1 MTIDP
6 VIAWSLRLGL
16 ALLFA
21 AAAWHKVTDRRRF
34 EATVSAYELLPTRA
48 ASMFSRVVPLAE
60 GSIAVGLVYPTTVSA
75 AAVAASS
82 MLLLYTGAIAIN
94 LARGRRE
101 IDCGCLASR
110 SVTPLDGALIARNAG
125 LIAATCGILL
135 PVRMRPLVWVD
146 GLTLLTALTTLVLLW
161 ATAQRLLQIGPAL
174 RGHGGLR

>member
-34 EATVSAYELLPTRA
+34 KATVSAYEVLPTRTS
-48 ASMFSRVVPLAE
+48 SMLSWGVPLAE
-60 GSIAVGLVYPTTVSA
+60 GAVAIGLVYPPTVRA
-75 AAVAASS
+75 AAVAACS

-101 IDCGCLASR
+101 IDCGCFASR
-110 SVTPLDGALIARNAG
+110 AVTPLNGALIARNAG
-125 LIAATCGILL
+125 LIAATCALLL
-135 PVRMRPLVWVD
+135 PIRMRPLVWVD
-146 GLTLLTALTTLVLLW
+146 GLTLLTALTTLILLW
-161 ATAQRLLQIGPAL
+161 ATAQRLLQTGPAL
-174 RGHGGLR
+174 RGHGGIR